1 MNRSPLFLCQLSS
14 LPMSLFCAI
23 LNLFS
28 NKDFVDWIFLTN
40 FVRKIGCIQVLTLLI
55 TNVAHVTN

>member
-1 MNRSPLFLCQLSS
+1 MNRSPFFMFRLLSLS
-14 LPMSLFCAI
+14 MSLFCAI

-40 FVRKIGCIQVLTLLI
+40 FARKFDVSR
-55 TNVAHVTN
+55 V